1 MKKIL
6 NDPNK
11 YVDEMLEG
19 LAAAHPDIYHEH
31 AHRVI
36 VRAGEK
42 KLGKVGIVTGGGSG
56 HLPVFT
62 GYVGEG
68 LLDGCAIGN
77 VFASPSAEQMAETI
91 RAADAGAGVLCLYG
105 NYGGDVM
112 NFDMAA
118 ELVEFEDNIRTTSYA
133 IADDVV
139 SAPRE
144 EIEKRR
150 GVAGMIYAFKIAGA
164 AAENMADLDE
174 VTRLAAKASKSVVSI
189 GMAMAPCIIPQL
201 GKPSSV
207 IGDGEMEMGMGIHG
221 EPGVWKGSIKRADEI
236 LDEMFD
242 FLQKDRPIVS
252 GDRVSVLVNSLGA
265 TPLEELYILYR
276 RLKERLSQVGAE
288 IVMPLVGHYA
298 TSMEMTGATLSILKL
313 DDELEGLLRAPANC
327 AFWRV

>member
-6 NDPNK
+6 NDPST
-11 YVDEMLEG
+11 YVDEMLDG
-19 LAAAHPDIYHEH
+19 LVAAHPEIYRAH

-36 VRAGEK
+36 IRAGEK
-42 KLGKVGIVTGGGSG
+42 KAGKVGIVTGGGSG

-62 GYVGEG
+62 GYVGSG

-77 VFASPSAEQMAETI
+77 VFASPSAEQMADTI
-91 RAADAGAGVLCLYG
+91 RAVDAGAGVLCLYG

-118 ELVEFEDNIRTTSYA
+118 EMVDFEDGIQTRSHA
-133 IADDVV
+133 VADDVV
-139 SAPRE
+139 SAPRAE
-144 EIEKRR
+144 AEKRR

-164 AAENMADLDE
+164 AAEQMNDLDE
-174 VTRLAAKASKSVVSI
+174 VTRLAAKASDNVVSM
-189 GMAMAPCIIPQL
+189 GMAMTPCIIPQL
-201 GKPSSV
+201 GKPSST
-207 IGDGEMEMGMGIHG
+207 ISDDEMEMGMGIHG
-221 EPGVWKGSIKRADEI
+221 EPGIWKGPIKQADAL

-242 FLQKDRPIVS
+242 TLQADRPLAA

-276 RLKERLSQVGAE
+276 RLKARLDELGVTV
-288 IVMPLVGHYA
+288 VMPLVGRYA

-313 DDELEGLLRAPANC
+313 DDELENLLTAPAKC